1 MSEKCDRCV
10 YDLSAEP
17 SECKVCIHNDMRI
30 MVDNFTT
37 PDLKCCDEIIAML
50 TRKKKKEK
58 DTYPS
63 KVVVMA
69 LQYTEDDAVK
79 INEEIQYMRNQ
90 AYLEGIAAAIRE
102 VSLERTNIL
111 KKNK

>member
-1 MSEKCDRCV
+1 MSEKCDKCV
-10 YDLSAEP
+10 HDLMSEP

-30 MVDNFTT
+30 LVDNFTT
-37 PDLKCCDEIIAML
+37 PDLKCCDEIISRL
-50 TRKKKKEK
+50 NRKKKTEK
-58 DTYPS
+58 DIFPS

-69 LQYTEDDAVK
+69 LQYTEDEAVS
-79 INEEIQYMRNQ
+79 INEEIRKLRDES
-90 AYLEGIAAAIRE
+90 YLEGIAAAIRE